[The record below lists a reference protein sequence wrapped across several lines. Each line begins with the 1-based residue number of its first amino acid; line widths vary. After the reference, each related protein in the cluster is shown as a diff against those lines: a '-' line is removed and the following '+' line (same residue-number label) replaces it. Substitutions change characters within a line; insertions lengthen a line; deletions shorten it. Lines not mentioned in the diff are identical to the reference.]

1 MVLVVLLNPFLMSV
15 YLLDLI
21 EMLDDATFTRILMR
35 GAAIASSVFCLFA
48 VCGDAVFRDVLQ
60 VRFASFLIFG
70 GLLFL
75 AIGLR
80 FAQQGPAA
88 LTQLRGKPE
97 HLAGSIAMPFMVGP
111 GTVSASV
118 LAGARLPVQ
127 WALLS
132 IVAAMSLTVVGLSV
146 LKAVHTRA
154 KRRHTA
160 LVDRY
165 FDIVGRASALLIGTI
180 AIDMVLT
187 GVELWLQSARG

>member
-1 MVLVVLLNPFLMSV
+1 
-15 YLLDLI
+15 
-21 EMLDDATFTRILMR
+21 
-35 GAAIASSVFCLFA
+35 IASRVFCLCA
-48 VCGDAVFRDVLQ
+48 VCGAAVFRDVLQ